1 MPKKD
6 EPSFNEEW
14 SDIINKQGKA
24 NAKKLAVK
32 HSLSSYYSFEE
43 SYLLPL
49 YKDFV
54 APVYDELK
62 ELYND
67 NEQHHNVGWAT
78 DIQTGTELDYTIDF
92 SELSIPLIIDF
103 WRWCCEKK
111 LIR

>member
-6 EPSFNEEW
+6 EPSFYEEW

-24 NAKKLAVK
+24 DAKKLAVK

-54 APVYDELK
+54 VPVYDELK
-62 ELYND
+62 ALYNNQAELYSIS
-67 NEQHHNVGWAT
+67 WAN
-78 DIQTGTELDYTIDF
+78 DIQMGYDVDYTIDF

-111 LIR
+111 LMR

>member
-1 MPKKD
+1 MTKKAGS
-6 EPSFNEEW
+6 SFYEEW
-14 SDIINKQGKA
+14 SGIIKKQGEA
-24 NAKKLAVK
+24 IAKKQAVK
-32 HSLSSYYSFEE
+32 HNLSSYYSFEE

-67 NEQHHNVGWAT
+67 NEQHHNVGWAM
-78 DIQTGTELDYTIDF
+78 DIQSGTELDYTIDF